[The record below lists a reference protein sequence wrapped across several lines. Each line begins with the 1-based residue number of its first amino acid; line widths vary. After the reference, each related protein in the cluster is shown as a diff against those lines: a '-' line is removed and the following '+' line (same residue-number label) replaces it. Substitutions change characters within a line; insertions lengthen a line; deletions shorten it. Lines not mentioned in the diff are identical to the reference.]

1 MTMRPLI
8 AAILF
13 LAAANAAR
21 ADKLVLIAGGGEET
35 GNGPAVKAK
44 LSQPFGIDLDKA
56 GNFYLVEYLGGRVLK
71 VDPKGMLTRIAG
83 GKNGA
88 IGDNGPSLDAAFNH
102 MHSLAVTP
110 DGAIY
115 VADTGNN
122 RVRKIDPKSG
132 LITPFAGSGTK
143 GDAKPGG
150 RALDADLGGIYCIA
164 FNADFSRLYLTDLD
178 NRRIRVVDMKTGMI
192 DTVAGNGKKGV
203 PADGADAKT
212 APLFDPRAACPD
224 RKGNL
229 YILER
234 GGHALRVV
242 DPAGKIRTV
251 VGITGKA
258 GNTGDDGDARNA
270 TLSGPKHLC
279 VDLDDNVLIADS
291 NNQVIRKFTPKDG
304 KIVRIAGTGKKG
316 DSKAGGDALT
326 VPLNE
331 PHGVHVDAAG
341 TIYVVDSMNHRVFR
355 IEK

>member
-13 LAAANAAR
+13 LAAANPAR

-132 LITPFAGSGTK
+132 LHHPLRRQRHQ
-143 GDAKPGG
+143 GG
-150 RALDADLGGIYCIA
+150 RQAGRPGARCRSWRHLLHCVH
-164 FNADFSRLYLTDLD
+164 ADFSRLYLTDLD

-212 APLFDPRAACPD
+212 APLFDPRRRLPRSQGKSLHPRTRRPCSARC
-224 RKGNL
+224 RS
-229 YILER
+229 
-234 GGHALRVV
+234 GGQNPHRRRHH
-242 DPAGKIRTV
+242 G
-251 VGITGKA
+251 
-258 GNTGDDGDARNA
+258 
-270 TLSGPKHLC
+270 
-279 VDLDDNVLIADS
+279 
-291 NNQVIRKFTPKDG
+291 Q
-304 KIVRIAGTGKKG
+304 
-316 DSKAGGDALT
+316 GGQ
-326 VPLNE
+326 
-331 PHGVHVDAAG
+331 
-341 TIYVVDSMNHRVFR
+341 HRR
-355 IEK
+355 